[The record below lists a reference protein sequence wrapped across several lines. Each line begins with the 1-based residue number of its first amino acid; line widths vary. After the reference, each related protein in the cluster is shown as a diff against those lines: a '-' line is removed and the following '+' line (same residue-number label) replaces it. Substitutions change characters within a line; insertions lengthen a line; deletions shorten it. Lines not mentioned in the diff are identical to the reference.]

1 MGFYIVLVASLLAGV
16 LLRALLG
23 TRPFA
28 WIWLVFVPYFAMG
41 YADSMM
47 QTRPEEINSTNAL
60 ASVTLPIC
68 AALAATSGFA
78 LVAFVKKWRDGRT

>member
-1 MGFYIVLVASLLAGV
+1 MSFYIILLVSLLAGV

-41 YADSMM
+41 YADSVM
-47 QTRPEEINSTNAL
+47 QTRTEGINSTSAL
-60 ASVTLPIC
+60 ASVTLPLC

-78 LVAFVKKWRDGRT
+78 LVAFVKKWRNGRT